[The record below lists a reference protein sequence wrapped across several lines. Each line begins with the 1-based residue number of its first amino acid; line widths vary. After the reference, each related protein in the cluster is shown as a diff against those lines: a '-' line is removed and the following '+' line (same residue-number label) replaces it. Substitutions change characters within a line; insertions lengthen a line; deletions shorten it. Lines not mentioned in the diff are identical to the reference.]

1 MEMNVNE
8 FTSLLE
14 KEFED
19 LPENTLSPSTNY
31 RDIPE
36 FSSMHILIIIAF
48 IDNQFDVLLTGSDL
62 KVAETIEDL
71 YSLVQSKLG

>member
-1 MEMNVNE
+1 MEME
-8 FTSLLE
+8 LQKFTSLLE

-19 LPENTLSPSTNY
+19 LTENTLSPSTNY

-48 IDNQFDVLLTGSDL
+48 IDNEFDVLLTGSDL
-62 KVAETIEDL
+62 KSAETIEDL
-71 YSLVQSKLG
+71 YSLVKSKLS